1 MHNYKFGGVICMKI
15 LLITNE
21 HKDKDFLLANK
32 IVELI
37 GNRAQVF
44 AEEEIKNNK
53 LSNVSYIGENQYGE
67 MDIFL
72 VLGGDGTFLSIS
84 GIASELD
91 IPVVGVN
98 LGRLGFLS
106 EIEKEN
112 LAEDID
118 KLLAEDFKI
127 QERMMLSA
135 EFYGKKATALNDI
148 VVARENSLLKIL
160 EFDVYIDDE
169 FVDNFKADGVIISTP
184 TGSTAYSL
192 SAGGPI
198 VDPSME
204 IMIITPICPHK
215 MYSRT
220 IIVSKDK
227 KVTVKNCSSDDASAI
242 VAADSQIIGE
252 ISNGES
258 VVIET
263 SDNNFKLI
271 KLHGF
276 KFFSVLHNKLIK
288 KEN

>member
-1 MHNYKFGGVICMKI
+1 MKI

-44 AEEEIKNNK
+44 AEEKIKTDK
-53 LSNVSYIGENQYGE
+53 LSGVTYIEEEKYGE

-84 GIASELD
+84 GIASKLG
-91 IPVVGVN
+91 IPVIGVN

-112 LAEDID
+112 LKDDID

-127 QERMMLSA
+127 QERMMLST
-135 EFYGKKATALNDI
+135 ELNDGNSATALNDI
-148 VVARENSLLKIL
+148 IVARENSLLKIL

-169 FVDNFKADGVIISTP
+169 FLDHFKADGIIVSTP

-198 VDPSME
+198 VDPSMD

-227 KVTVKNCSSDDASAI
+227 KVTVKNCSSDDSVAI
-242 VAADSQIIGE
+242 VAADSQIKGE
-252 ISNGES
+252 ISQGES
-258 VVIET
+258 VVIKVSE
-263 SDNNFKLI
+263 NNFKLI

-276 KFFSVLHNKLIK
+276 RFFSVLHNKLVK

>member
-1 MHNYKFGGVICMKI
+1 MKI

-21 HKDKDFLLANK
+21 HKDKDFLLANE
-32 IVELI
+32 IVRLI
-37 GNRAQVF
+37 DNRAQVY
-44 AEEEIKNNK
+44 AEEKIKNSV
-53 LSNVSYIGENQYGE
+53 LSGVTYIGEDEYGE
-67 MDIFL
+67 MNVFL

-84 GIASELD
+84 GIASKLN

-112 LAEDID
+112 LKEDIE
-118 KLLAEDFKI
+118 KLLSEDFKI

-135 EFYGKKATALNDI
+135 AVGNNGSATALNDI
-148 VVARENSLLKIL
+148 IVARENSFLKIL

-169 FVDNFKADGVIISTP
+169 FVDHFKADGIIVSTP

-198 VDPSME
+198 VDPSMD

-220 IIVSKDK
+220 IIVPKDK
-227 KVTVKNCSSDDASAI
+227 KVTVKNCSSDGTAAI
-242 VAADSQIIGE
+242 VAADSQIKGE
-252 ISNGES
+252 ILKEET
-258 VVIET
+258 VVIKMAE
-263 SDNNFKLI
+263 DKFKLI
-271 KLHGF
+271 KLHGY
-276 KFFSVLHNKLIK
+276 KFFSVLHNKLVK

>member
-1 MHNYKFGGVICMKI
+1 MKI
-15 LLITNE
+15 LLIANKQ
-21 HKDKDFLLANK
+21 KDKDFALANE
-32 IVELI
+32 IVRLI
-37 GNRAQVF
+37 GKRAELY
-44 AEEEIKNNK
+44 AEDTLEERGI
-53 LSNVSYIGENQYGE
+53 LGVDYISKEKYAD

-72 VLGGDGTFLSIS
+72 ALGGDGTLLSVS
-84 GIASELD
+84 KIAAELN

-112 LAEDID
+112 LKDDIE
-118 KLLAEDFKI
+118 KLLAKDFKI

-135 EFYGKKATALNDI
+135 NFKNNENACALNDI
-148 VVARENSLLKIL
+148 IITRGNSPLKIL
-160 EFDVYIDDE
+160 ELDVYLDDE
-169 FVDNFKADGVIISTP
+169 FVDNFMADGIIISTP

-198 VDPSME
+198 VDPSMN

-220 IIVSKDK
+220 IIVSNDK
-227 KVTVKNCSSDDASAI
+227 KITIKNHSSDDSTAV
-242 VAADSQIIGE
+242 VAADSEMIGE
-252 ISNGES
+252 ITSGES
-258 VVIET
+258 VVVT
-263 SDNNFKLI
+263 ASQNSFKLI

>member
-1 MHNYKFGGVICMKI
+1 MGVTYIK
-15 LLITNE
+15 
-21 HKDKDFLLANK
+21 
-32 IVELI
+32 
-37 GNRAQVF
+37 
-44 AEEEIKNNK
+44 EE
-53 LSNVSYIGENQYGE
+53 QYGE

-84 GIASELD
+84 GIASKLG
-91 IPVVGVN
+91 IPVIGVN

-112 LAEDID
+112 LKEDID

-135 EFYGKKATALNDI
+135 ELNDGVSATALNDI
-148 VVARENSLLKIL
+148 IVARENSLLKIL

-169 FVDNFKADGVIISTP
+169 FLDHFKADGIIVSTP

-198 VDPSME
+198 VDPSMD

-227 KVTVKNCSSDDASAI
+227 KVTVKNCSSDDSVAI
-242 VAADSQIIGE
+242 VAADSQIKGE
-252 ISNGES
+252 ISQGES
-258 VVIET
+258 VV
-263 SDNNFKLI
+263 SKNNFKLI

-276 KFFSVLHNKLIK
+276 RFFSVLHNKLVK

>member
-1 MHNYKFGGVICMKI
+1 MKI

-44 AEEEIKNNK
+44 AEEKIKNNK

-84 GIASELD
+84 GIASKLD

-127 QERMMLSA
+127 QERMMISA
-135 EFYGKKATALNDI
+135 EFDGKKATALNDI

-258 VVIET
+258 VVIEA

-276 KFFSVLHNKLIK
+276 KFFSVLHNKLVK